1 MKAYCKLGYMEFLR
15 NLGINLIIIL
25 ELVLVLMSVIFT
37 VSSVKSQLRYY
48 IPLSDMLN
56 SDGFYATPQMSIGGV
71 KVENFLTSEKDIKE
85 KYPQT
90 KDVIAPTTFGA
101 NLRKSENISYEFRG
115 IGYDSAIIEN
125 FKPILVSGKWL
136 DSIDKDANTLHLV
149 VSKNYNSI
157 TTGDKFELTVG
168 ETGKTLK
175 VEIIGELMDGAVIF
189 KRPQK
194 LSDVTK
200 IDSCFINYKISDEE
214 NNPPIV
220 IASQE
225 ELDKLEI
232 YSYIDKC
239 AFVSLKDK
247 ATNEEKEEL
256 ENALELAGGCKDMDD
271 IKQNSLVDVRKDLI
285 FLTPIVFG
293 VLIFTIVTII
303 CMSAINAKKQ
313 LRSYGIY
320 YTCGSRW
327 RQCIM
332 ISAFSSLITEVIA
345 CILSA
350 LVLVLAQSFGLLAE
364 TVIEFGLWQAVA
376 CAAVLVLNL
385 ITSVIMPII
394 IIGKTQP
401 REIIKS
407 NE

>member
-48 IPLSDMLN
+48 LPLSDMLEG
-56 SDGFYATPQMSIGGV
+56 DGFYATPQTAIGGV
-71 KVENFLTSEKDIKE
+71 KPEDFLLSEKDIRE

-90 KDVIAPTTFGA
+90 KDVIAPTSFGA
-101 NLRKSENISYEFRG
+101 SLRKDENVFYEFRG
-115 IGYDSAIIEN
+115 IGYDPVIIDN
-125 FKPILVSGKWL
+125 FKPILVSGKWF
-136 DSIDKDANTLHLV
+136 DSVDDDNTLHLV
-149 VSKNYNSI
+149 VSNNYNSV
-157 TTGDKFELTVG
+157 TTGDEFELTVG
-168 ETGKTLK
+168 EPEKKLK
-175 VEIIGELMDGAVIF
+175 VEIIGEVMDGAVIF
-189 KRPQK
+189 KSPEN

-200 IDSCFINYKISDEE
+200 IDSCFINYKLNDEKYVHQ
-214 NNPPIV
+214 PVV

-225 ELDKLEI
+225 ELDKFDV

-239 AFVSLKDK
+239 AFVSLKDG

-256 ENALELAGGCKDMDD
+256 KKALERAGGCKDMDD
-271 IKQNSLVDVRKDLI
+271 IKQNSLMDVKKDLI

-293 VLIFTIVTII
+293 VLIFTVVTVI

-350 LVLVLAQSFGLLAE
+350 LVLVLVQSFGLLSE

-376 CAAVLVLNL
+376 CVAVLVLNL